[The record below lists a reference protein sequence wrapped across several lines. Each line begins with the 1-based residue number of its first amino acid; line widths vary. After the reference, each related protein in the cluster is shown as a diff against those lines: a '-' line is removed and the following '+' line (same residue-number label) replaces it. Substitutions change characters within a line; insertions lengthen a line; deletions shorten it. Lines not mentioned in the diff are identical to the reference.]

1 MPQTMPQTMPQPM
14 HAIRRDD
21 TAAPA
26 PGDLELVQRFMNLHE
41 HLPGVEADQPP
52 SREMLEGFLRDRG
65 LLREKERFTGSD
77 QATALE
83 LRRALHAKV
92 RANRG
97 GRIPRGDVGAIDR
110 LARRA
115 GLRPHFGPDGPVL
128 VPEERGVTGAL
139 GHLVAI
145 VFLAELG
152 GSWADLK
159 ECAGDGCTA
168 VFYDR
173 SKNHSGRWCSMS
185 TCGNR
190 AKVRAWRER
199 RRVDAGG

>member
-1 MPQTMPQTMPQPM
+1 MLDE
-14 HAIRRDD
+14 RRHDT

-41 HLPGVEADQPP
+41 HVPGVEADQPP

-65 LLREKERFTGSD
+65 LLRERERFTGSD
-77 QATALE
+77 HATGLE
-83 LRRALHAKV
+83 LRRALHAMV
-92 RANRG
+92 RANLG
-97 GRIPRGDVGAIDR
+97 GPVPRGDVGAIDR

-115 GLRPHFGPDGPVL
+115 SLRPRFGAGGPAL
-128 VPEERGVTGAL
+128 VPEEGGVTGAF

-145 VFLAELG
+145 AFLAELD
-152 GSWADLK
+152 GSWTDLK

-199 RRVDAGG
+199 RRVDARA